1 MDPDYPNGLVRNFH
15 RLSGRHCQE
24 EFDPTFAPT
33 GNSSN
38 SMCREAGAVQ
48 GGEQKKEVQVVQYKE
63 GSSTFKLLLQTNR
76 QVDRSEPGLNPSTP
90 RSSPENE
97 IGLLGSV

>member
-15 RLSGRHCQE
+15 RLSGRHCRE

-38 SMCREAGAVQ
+38 SMCREAGAL
-48 GGEQKKEVQVVQYKE
+48 VQYKE
-63 GSSTFKLLLQTNR
+63 GA
-76 QVDRSEPGLNPSTP
+76 RSRRRRYRWCSKRRVQGAVQGGTGGAVQGGCKEQ
-90 RSSPENE
+90 
-97 IGLLGSV
+97 